1 MTFEDLAFAYE
12 LLSETRES
20 MLDCEKPECED
31 CRADRLVVAA
41 LEYYIMANA
50 GTP

>member
-1 MTFEDLAFAYE
+1 MTHDDLAFAYI
-12 LLSETRES
+12 LLHETRES

-41 LEYYIMANA
+41 LEYYIIANV

>member
-20 MLDCEKPECED
+20 MLDCED

-41 LEYYIMANA
+41 LEYYIMANV

>member
-1 MTFEDLAFAYE
+1 MTHDDLAFAYE

-20 MLDCEKPECED
+20 SLDCEKPECED
-31 CRADRLVVAA
+31 CRADRLIVAA
-41 LEYYIMANA
+41 LESYIMANV